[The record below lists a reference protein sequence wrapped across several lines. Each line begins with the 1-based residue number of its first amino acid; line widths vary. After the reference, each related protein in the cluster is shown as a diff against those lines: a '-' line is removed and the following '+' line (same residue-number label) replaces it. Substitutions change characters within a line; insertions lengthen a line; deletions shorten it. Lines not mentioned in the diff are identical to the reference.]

1 MQTKTRTVPSSP
13 AVSEDTQ
20 TGDENRNSLKNETA
34 YHTASDD
41 KDTASVVENTYDGDD
56 AAAVSDIKP
65 SSIEHPKENN
75 VVAAAP
81 KLSDSEPRQTA
92 ASSFTSASE
101 QRLAAQFDATGIDKL
116 PSGSI
121 DGSNV
126 KPLQNT
132 QPREAELGTV
142 AGCDGS
148 IQALDGA
155 DNVQR
160 G

>member
-20 TGDENRNSLKNETA
+20 TGDKSCNSLENETV
-34 YHTASDD
+34 YPMASED
-41 KDTASVVENTYDGDD
+41 KVAASVVKNTYDGND

-65 SSIEHPKENN
+65 SSIEHPKEND
-75 VVAAAP
+75 VVIATSKSSNP
-81 KLSDSEPRQTA
+81 EPRQA
-92 ASSFTSASE
+92 AEGSFTPIFE
-101 QRLAAQFDATGIDKL
+101 QRSAAQFDATEMDKL
-116 PSGSI
+116 AAESI

-148 IQALDGA
+148 IQA
-155 DNVQR
+155 
-160 G
+160 